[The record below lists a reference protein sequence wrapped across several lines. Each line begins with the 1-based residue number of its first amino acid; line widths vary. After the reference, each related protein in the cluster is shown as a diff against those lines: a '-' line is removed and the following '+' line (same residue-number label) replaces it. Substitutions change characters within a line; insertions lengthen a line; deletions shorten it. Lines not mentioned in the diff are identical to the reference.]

1 MSEIHIWSYS
11 TVHWCSLSFNHFP
24 LQFMFQFLCI
34 KVHQFFFSIK
44 SIRWQSRRT
53 CTQFLQ
59 ELQNNKY
66 KFVAKQASPGECWV
80 PPKKVMPH
88 PRAKEKPQQEGRKGE
103 IAFRI
108 KPHTHQRCLEGSN
121 KTLCAPGDP
130 TETELDL
137 PLSVWVSP
145 VEVRVTVAFC
155 TGRVSGYSRSRCGIS
170 PLGGGH
176 H

>member
-1 MSEIHIWSYS
+1 MSEIHIWSHS

-53 CTQFLQ
+53 CTQLLR
-59 ELQNNKY
+59 ELQNNNY
-66 KFVAKQASPGECWV
+66 KFVAKQASPGECWI

-108 KPHTHQRCLEGSN
+108 KPHTQQRCLEGSN

-155 TGRVSGYSRSRCGIS
+155 MGRDSGWSRYRCGIS
-170 PLGGGH
+170 PLGGGRH
-176 H
+176 